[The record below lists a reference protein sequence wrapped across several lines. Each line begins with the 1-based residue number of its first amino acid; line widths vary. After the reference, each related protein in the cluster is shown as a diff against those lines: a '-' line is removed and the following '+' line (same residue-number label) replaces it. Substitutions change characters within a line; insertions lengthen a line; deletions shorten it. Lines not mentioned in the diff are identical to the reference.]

1 MYCQY
6 TTRVAPRKDS
16 CDRLSRN
23 RRYAKNCGKV
33 FCKLGGVSFMFK
45 EFKKFIA
52 RGNVIDLA
60 VGVVIGAAFSGI
72 VKQLTDGVLMPL
84 IGWLFGDIDFSSWFW
99 RLGEIPEGYD
109 GALDNYEQL
118 KEAGVAMIGYG
129 ALITAIINF
138 LIVAFALF
146 LLVRGVNRVTEE
158 MQRKQAEVEDSSKS
172 DEVPT
177 DPQLDVL
184 KKILAELK
192 AERGHT
198 ANGQPGQ

>member
-1 MYCQY
+1 MG
-6 TTRVAPRKDS
+6 T
-16 CDRLSRN
+16 
-23 RRYAKNCGKV
+23 
-33 FCKLGGVSFMFK
+33 

-72 VKQLTDGVLMPL
+72 VTQLTESVLMPV
-84 IGWLFGDIDFSSWFW
+84 IGSIFGEIDFSNWFL
-99 RLGEIPEGYD
+99 RLGAIPEGYE
-109 GALDNYEQL
+109 GSLTNYEQM

-129 ALITAIINF
+129 ALLTAVINF

-146 LLVRGVNRVTEE
+146 VLVRSVNRVTEE
-158 MQRKQAEVEDSSKS
+158 MQARQAETEDSSQN

-192 AERGHT
+192 GGRSA
-198 ANGQPGQ
+198 ANASST

>member
-1 MYCQY
+1 
-6 TTRVAPRKDS
+6 
-16 CDRLSRN
+16 
-23 RRYAKNCGKV
+23 
-33 FCKLGGVSFMFK
+33 MFK

-72 VKQLTDGVLMPL
+72 VKQLTDAVLMPI
-84 IGWLFGDIDFSSWFW
+84 IGWLFGDIDFSNWFW
-99 RLGEIPEGYD
+99 RLGAIPEGYD

-129 ALITAIINF
+129 ALLTAIINF

-172 DEVPT
+172 DDVPT

-192 AERGHT
+192 AERG
-198 ANGQPGQ
+198 

>member
-1 MYCQY
+1 
-6 TTRVAPRKDS
+6 
-16 CDRLSRN
+16 
-23 RRYAKNCGKV
+23 
-33 FCKLGGVSFMFK
+33 MFK

-72 VKQLTDGVLMPL
+72 VKQLTDAVLMPL
-84 IGWLFGDIDFSSWFW
+84 IGWIFGDIDFSNWFFQ
-99 RLGEIPEGYD
+99 LGEVPEGYE

-146 LLVRGVNRVTEE
+146 VLVRGVNRVTEE
-158 MQRKQAEVEDSSKS
+158 MQRKQAEVEDSSQS
-172 DEVPT
+172 DDVPT

-192 AERGHT
+192 AERGGAAVAAGKDPT
-198 ANGQPGQ
+198 S

>member
-1 MYCQY
+1 M
-6 TTRVAPRKDS
+6 S
-16 CDRLSRN
+16 
-23 RRYAKNCGKV
+23 
-33 FCKLGGVSFMFK
+33 LGK

-52 RGNVIDLA
+52 RGNVVDLA

-72 VKQLTDGVLMPL
+72 VTQLTEAVLMPL
-84 IGWLFGDIDFSSWFW
+84 IGWIFGDIDFSNWFLM
-99 RLGEIPEGYD
+99 LGDVPEGYT
-109 GALDNYEQL
+109 GALDNYEEL

-146 LLVRGVNRVTEE
+146 MLVRSVNRVTEE
-158 MQRKQAEVEDSSKS
+158 MQKKQTETEDSSKS

-184 KKILAELK
+184 KKILAELRAGGEGK
-192 AERGHT
+192 PDYAADKGPM
-198 ANGQPGQ
+198 G

>member
-1 MYCQY
+1 
-6 TTRVAPRKDS
+6 
-16 CDRLSRN
+16 
-23 RRYAKNCGKV
+23 
-33 FCKLGGVSFMFK
+33 MFK

-72 VKQLTDGVLMPL
+72 VKQLTDAVLMPL
-84 IGWLFGDIDFSSWFW
+84 IGWLFGDIDFSNWFW

-129 ALITAIINF
+129 ALITAVINF

-172 DEVPT
+172 DDVPT

-192 AERGHT
+192 AERGG
-198 ANGQPGQ
+198 ADYAPNKGPMG

>member
-1 MYCQY
+1 
-6 TTRVAPRKDS
+6 
-16 CDRLSRN
+16 
-23 RRYAKNCGKV
+23 
-33 FCKLGGVSFMFK
+33 MFK

-84 IGWLFGDIDFSSWFW
+84 IGWLFGDIDFSNWFL
-99 RLGEIPEGYD
+99 RLGQVPEGYE
-109 GALDNYEQL
+109 GSLDNYEQL

-129 ALITAIINF
+129 ALITAVINF

-158 MQRKQAEVEDSSKS
+158 MQRKQAEVEDSSQS

-177 DPQLDVL
+177 DP
-184 KKILAELK
+184 
-192 AERGHT
+192 
-198 ANGQPGQ
+198 

>member
-1 MYCQY
+1 M
-6 TTRVAPRKDS
+6 S
-16 CDRLSRN
+16 L
-23 RRYAKNCGKV
+23 
-33 FCKLGGVSFMFK
+33 VS

-52 RGNVIDLA
+52 RGNVMDLA

-72 VKQLTDGVLMPL
+72 VTQVTDSVLMPL
-84 IGWLFGDIDFSSWFW
+84 IGWIVGEIDFSNYFVL
-99 RLGEIPEGYD
+99 LGSIPEGYS
-109 GALDNYEQL
+109 GSRSNYAEL

-129 ALITAIINF
+129 ALITAVVNF

-146 LLVRGVNRVTEE
+146 LLVRSVNRITEE
-158 MQRKQAEVEDSSKS
+158 MQVKQAETEDSSKS

-192 AERGHT
+192 RSDSVPGHPSST
-198 ANGQPGQ
+198 SN

>member
-1 MYCQY
+1 
-6 TTRVAPRKDS
+6 
-16 CDRLSRN
+16 
-23 RRYAKNCGKV
+23 
-33 FCKLGGVSFMFK
+33 MFK

-72 VKQLTDGVLMPL
+72 VKQLTDAVLMPL
-84 IGWLFGDIDFSSWFW
+84 IGWIFGDIDFSNWFLQ
-99 RLGEIPEGYD
+99 LGAVPEGYE
-109 GALDNYEQL
+109 GSLDNYEQL

-158 MQRKQAEVEDSSKS
+158 MQRKQAEVEDSSQS

-192 AERGHT
+192 AERGG
-198 ANGQPGQ
+198 AGNGAAG

>member
-1 MYCQY
+1 
-6 TTRVAPRKDS
+6 
-16 CDRLSRN
+16 
-23 RRYAKNCGKV
+23 
-33 FCKLGGVSFMFK
+33 MFK

-84 IGWLFGDIDFSSWFW
+84 IGCQV
-99 RLGEIPEGYD
+99 PEGYE

-129 ALITAIINF
+129 ALITAVINF

-158 MQRKQAEVEDSSKS
+158 MQRKQAEVEDSSQS

-192 AERGHT
+192 AERGG
-198 ANGQPGQ
+198 ADYAPDKGPMG